1 MRQELISKEF
11 GLRVVEVDKTN
22 WSSLGLFPLGLHK
35 DQCGERISDSNSKVK
50 IGDTLNKNLKLHSSG
65 YMVVLMCG

>member
-11 GLRVVEVDKTN
+11 GLRVVEVDKAN

-35 DQCGERISDSNSKVK
+35 DQCGEVK
-50 IGDTLNKNLKLHSSG
+50 IGDTLNKNLKFHSSG